1 MEPVSRTHLKCEN
14 NKIKF
19 QFVLTYI
26 TIVAEGKKPKS
37 QALKGKR
44 IDKSSRQNG
53 EVKIQN
59 KNEIEE
65 KDDKEDID
73 ANILAENID
82 DGSNGIKNKVS
93 QLENNYEQVKR
104 RRGKKSKTQN
114 AGSKSRK
121 NKNKKKK
128 KGKKK
133 DKKKKK
139 GKKKEKKP
147 NGKPQGK

>member
-1 MEPVSRTHLKCEN
+1 MLKDIYLIHYQN
-14 NKIKF
+14 F
-19 QFVLTYI
+19 
-26 TIVAEGKKPKS
+26 TIAAGK
-37 QALKGKR
+37 L
-44 IDKSSRQNG
+44 
-53 EVKIQN
+53 
-59 KNEIEE
+59 
-65 KDDKEDID
+65 
-73 ANILAENID
+73 NID